1 MTAMLIRA
9 ATDAD
14 LDACARLM
22 STSEPW
28 VTLGRDHD
36 ASMAILRDPTREVY
50 VAERDGALAGFAI
63 LCVTGAFIGYLQ
75 SVAVDPRFRGAGI
88 GSELIAFVEE
98 RIFRVSPNV
107 FICVSSFN
115 DRARVL
121 YERLGYAYVGA
132 LTDYIV
138 RGHDELLFRKT
149 RGPLTEHTP

>member
-1 MTAMLIRA
+1 MTRRA
-9 ATDAD
+9 IDAD

-22 STSEPW
+22 SASEPW
-28 VTLGRDHD
+28 TTLGRDY
-36 ASMAILRDPTREVY
+36 AESLALLRDPGREVY
-50 VAERDGALAGFAI
+50 VAERDGELSGFAI
-63 LCVTGAFIGYLQ
+63 LCVTGAFVGYLQ
-75 SVAVDPRFRGAGI
+75 SVVVDPRFRGEGI
-88 GSELIAFVEE
+88 GTELIALAEE

-115 DRARVL
+115 TKARAL
-121 YERLGYAYVGA
+121 YERLGYTYVGA

>member
-1 MTAMLIRA
+1 MTTRR

-28 VTLGRDHD
+28 TTLGRDYD
-36 ASMAILRDPTREVY
+36 ASLAVLRDPTREVY
-50 VAERDGALAGFAI
+50 VEECDGALAGLVV
-63 LCVTGAFIGYLQ
+63 LCVTGAFVGYLQ
-75 SVAVDPRFRGAGI
+75 SVVVAPAARGKGV
-88 GSELIAFVEE
+88 GSALIAFAEA
-98 RIFRVSPNV
+98 RIFAVSPNV

-115 DRARVL
+115 PRARAL
-121 YERLGYAYVGA
+121 YERLGYIYVGT

-149 RGPLTEHTP
+149 RGPLSEHVK

>member
-1 MTAMLIRA
+1 
-9 ATDAD
+9 
-14 LDACARLM
+14 M

-28 VTLGRDHD
+28 TTLGRDYD
-36 ASMAILRDPTREVY
+36 ASLAILRDPTREVY
-50 VAERDGALAGFAI
+50 IAKRNGELAGFAI

-75 SVAVDPRFRGAGI
+75 SVVVDPRFRGEGI
-88 GSELIAFVEE
+88 GTDLIAFAEE

-115 DRARVL
+115 IKARAL
-121 YERLGYAYVGA
+121 YERLGYTYVGA

-138 RGHDELLFRKT
+138 LGHDELLFRKT